1 MLIFVIIIT
10 FINKKY
16 CHKILL
22 IYYFLLPLQQIKTV
36 LIFNY
41 YTMRKKYIKIPI
53 EKLLDR
59 YTVTNNNDTKT
70 VKEILKQHN
79 VSEWYKDTFTTDSLA
94 ININTKLT
102 FYDIFEG
109 LVNRRDFYNMIG
121 ISDSLIRERIFRGL
135 AELMSVDYDII
146 YYLWL

>member
-1 MLIFVIIIT
+1 
-10 FINKKY
+10 
-16 CHKILL
+16 
-22 IYYFLLPLQQIKTV
+22 
-36 LIFNY
+36 
-41 YTMRKKYIKIPI
+41 MRKKYIKIPI

-79 VSEWYKDTFTTDSLA
+79 VSEWYKNTFTTDSLA